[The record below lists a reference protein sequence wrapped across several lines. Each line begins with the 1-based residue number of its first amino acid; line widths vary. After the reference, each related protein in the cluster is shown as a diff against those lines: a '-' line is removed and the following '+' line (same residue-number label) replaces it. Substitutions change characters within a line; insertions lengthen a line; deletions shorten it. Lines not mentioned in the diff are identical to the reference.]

1 MSARM
6 YNFFA
11 SFNLLSN
18 CQFGFGSKHST
29 IDALVNLTEKVRQ
42 KCNVESIHGFFRDVR
57 EAFDAI
63 DHNILLQ
70 KLNSY
75 GVWSKAL
82 DWFKLYLTNC
92 QKRFEVNGVV
102 SKWQNVNYGALQ
114 GSNFGPLL
122 LLTYINGLPLR
133 CANSKSCRLLLI

>member
-1 MSARM
+1 MSTRM

-29 IDALVNLTEKVRQ
+29 IDALVILTEKVRQ
-42 KCNVESIHGFFRDVR
+42 KCNVESIHGFFRDLR

-75 GVWSKAL
+75 GVSSKAP
-82 DWFKLYLTNC
+82 DWFKSYLTNC
-92 QKRFEVNGVV
+92 QKRLEVNGVV
-102 SKWQNVNYGALQ
+102 SKWQSFKYGALQ
-114 GSNFGPLL
+114 GSILGPLIL
-122 LLTYINGLPLR
+122 LMYINGLPLR
-133 CANSKSCRLLLI
+133 CANSKNCRLLLS